1 MRACGPH
8 ENSGMHLQW
17 LTRLAGRTPTPRG
30 QLAACAAVVGQRA
43 MAAPHGASVLAVRSP
58 QAILEAHADL
68 LRRLRLHAACD
79 EARFSLRFVAPLHRL
94 ARHVNV
100 LPASESGLFCGCMG
114 LFRACLESAFFCF
127 QAADGRIFTGGESV
141 ERRHALEWRWRYV
154 CFLAGMFYPAG
165 QPLQRLVLLQAEAQ
179 DWKQA
184 AGGVTA
190 WAEAGGID
198 HLVVAWDSEAEAE
211 GEAVGPSAIT
221 LPLLPQVVGRENL
234 AALEEGADELLAS
247 LCELAAGQP
256 GKSPMAQETIRGCWQ
271 RIAQREAAPPM
282 QAMRARGCTASVP
295 AAPLPP
301 ASASPTIAA
310 GSLTESAPSA
320 PARYADLLPAD
331 LREEIAA
338 SLHAEGLGKIVH
350 AWRQRTEGSTVM
362 RRIDSGAAIDFAFL
376 AGSVTNGPIW
386 LDAMVRCGLVHAPA
400 HTPGQRIQKVAMAEG
415 QPPVQALVLSNLACR
430 RLGL

>member
-1 MRACGPH
+1 MRF
-8 ENSGMHLQW
+8 QW
-17 LTRLAGRTPTPRG
+17 LTRLSGRTPTPPG
-30 QLAACAAVVGQRA
+30 QLVACAAVVGQRE
-43 MAAPHGASVLAVRSP
+43 MSAPHGASVLAVRSP

-68 LRRLRLHAACD
+68 LRRLRLHAACE

-127 QAADGRIFTGGESV
+127 QAADGRIFTGSEGV
-141 ERRHALEWRWRYV
+141 ERRHALEWRWRYL
-154 CFLAGMFYPAG
+154 CFLAGMFHPAG
-165 QPLQRLVLLQAEAQ
+165 RPLQRLVLLQAEAQ

-190 WAEAGGID
+190 WAEASGID
-198 HLVVAWDSEAEAE
+198 HLIVAWDSDCE
-211 GEAVGPSAIT
+211 GEAIGPAAIT

-234 AALEEGADELLAS
+234 TALEDGADDLLAS

-256 GKSPMAQETIRGCWQ
+256 GKSSMAHETIRNCWQ
-271 RIAQREAAPPM
+271 RITEREAGPPL
-282 QAMRARGCTASVP
+282 QGTAGAGGC
-295 AAPLPP
+295 AAPVAAPAPCAALRAASMSLNSTGSRPP
-301 ASASPTIAA
+301 
-310 GSLTESAPSA
+310 ESHASA
-320 PARYADLLPAD
+320 PASYADLVPAD

-350 AWRQRTEGSTVM
+350 AWRQRAEGSTVM
-362 RRIDSGAAIDFAFL
+362 RRIDSGAAIEFAFL
-376 AGSVTNGPIW
+376 ASAVTNVPIW